1 MTIDYTLVLKRIRI
15 MPECNVKWILDCF
28 TNDERL
34 RGQMY
39 ESIVIMSLPFLL
51 EFDKFSFTHMGEF
64 PNMVWISNYRDFIY
78 ESIMQG
84 NNPSDITI
92 SMDGTYIAFSIK
104 YQKDQGNTE
113 TDVEKIEGYMRDR
126 NVNYKIG
133 LIIKDKKEVLNH
145 KYNHDKNTTKKNIK
159 QIDDNS
165 LLFDLQ
171 DIEVAYAKFKKYILN
186 LKTDDIEQII
196 EHMNIDIL
204 NSLRKLLHL
213 KLHQGLAIEKF
224 KRNIKKGL
232 FKHLISFKPRSGKTL
247 IMLMKAHYILETL
260 GRKKVLIMTSVP
272 DTIDSFISCLLY
284 TSPSPRD

>member
-1 MTIDYTLVLKRIRI
+1 MTIDYTLVLKSIRI

-133 LIIKDKKEVLNH
+133 LIIKDKKVIVNNL
-145 KYNHDKNTTKKNIK
+145 YRYFRS
-159 QIDDNS
+159 IDE
-165 LLFDLQ
+165 LLISINEPDYYFD
-171 DIEVAYAKFKKYILN
+171 ENKKKY
-186 LKTDDIEQII
+186 
-196 EHMNIDIL
+196 
-204 NSLRKLLHL
+204 SLIAERVSK
-213 KLHQGLAIEKF
+213 QSD
-224 KRNIKKGL
+224 N
-232 FKHLISFKPRSGKTL
+232 
-247 IMLMKAHYILETL
+247 
-260 GRKKVLIMTSVP
+260 
-272 DTIDSFISCLLY
+272 
-284 TSPSPRD
+284 